1 MPAPLNRF
9 LNADLAEQEARER
22 PAYRRAAS
30 VAALLRLLGD
40 PTRLRLLLLLADGE
54 RSVTEL
60 CRVTGIAQPTVS
72 HHLGKLRWWSLVV
85 TRRSGKNVYYAYG
98 PDVAAGGDW
107 LSVGT
112 MRLPLGRDA

>member
-1 MPAPLNRF
+1 
-9 LNADLAEQEARER
+9 
-22 PAYRRAAS
+22 
-30 VAALLRLLGD
+30 
-40 PTRLRLLLLLADGE
+40 LLLLADGE

-72 HHLGKLRWWSLVV
+72 HHLGKLRWSSLVV